1 MPGRVDKVAQFGT
14 LTGQPRVRLCRSSSR
29 PINMSTAT
37 APGSDFP
44 GLLRHEALRV
54 EQHRLR
60 LHAASMLR
68 RVSLRL
74 TREWAAWLLR
84 RHASELASS
93 ALCLEGLA
101 HRLDKQPVPRHVD
114 ADGVMVN
121 QLIALE
127 AKMAGLRAMA
137 QRWAPSDSG
146 AGASRLRDAATA
158 LAESAEGLGQ
168 QVRELRGAVMA
179 HDANV
184 DALRRAGRSIART
197 PAELDEAL
205 A

>member
-1 MPGRVDKVAQFGT
+1 
-14 LTGQPRVRLCRSSSR
+14 
-29 PINMSTAT
+29 MSAAT
-37 APGSDFP
+37 VPGSDFP
-44 GLLRHEALRV
+44 ALLRHEALRV

-60 LHAASMLR
+60 LHAASMLQ
-68 RVSLRL
+68 RVSLRI

-114 ADGVMVN
+114 ADGVMID

-127 AKMAGLRAMA
+127 AKMSALRAMA
-137 QRWAPSDSG
+137 QGWAPSGTG
-146 AGASRLRDAATA
+146 AGASRLRDAATT
-158 LAESAEGLGQ
+158 LADAAEELGQ

-184 DALRRAGRSIART
+184 DALRKAGRAIART
-197 PAELDEAL
+197 PAELDDTL